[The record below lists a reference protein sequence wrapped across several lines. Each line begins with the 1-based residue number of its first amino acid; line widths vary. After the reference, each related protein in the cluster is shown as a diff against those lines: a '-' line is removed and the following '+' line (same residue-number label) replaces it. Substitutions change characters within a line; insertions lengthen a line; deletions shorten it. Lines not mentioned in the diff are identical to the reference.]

1 MLNSNK
7 VAVISSG
14 NGGQSLA
21 AYFSYKG
28 CISTLYAREQERV
41 DMFPSNSFEL
51 SGEIEGAVPIALI
64 SCDMRRVIENA
75 HLIMV
80 TTPSQYHHIVAEN
93 MAPYL
98 EDGQIIMLNPG
109 RTFGTHIFEHVLA
122 QQGCH
127 KRVIIA
133 EAETFIFTC
142 RCLSVG
148 KPRIYK
154 IKDHMKV
161 AAHDPADTPQVVQA
175 MQRFFPTVTG
185 ADSVLE
191 TGLGNMG
198 LLFHPL
204 PVLMN
209 LTRIEKEERF
219 LYYKEAISPLV
230 AYMLERM
237 DKERLAVAD
246 ALHVATLPVM
256 EWLNDKYGSTGS
268 CLYDCLQN
276 TDAYSDV
283 YAPTALNTRYIFEDV
298 PTGCVPLLCMGNK
311 LGIDMPVTQGV
322 IRWASAVY
330 NKNFYEMGRNDRTLD
345 LDAIIHQAGLN

>member
-1 MLNSNK
+1 MLNKNK

-28 CISTLYAREQERV
+28 CESTLYAREQERV
-41 DMFPSNSFEL
+41 DMFPSNSFEV
-51 SGEIEGAVPIALI
+51 SGEIEGAVPISLI
-64 SCDMRRVIENA
+64 SCDMRRVIEDA

-80 TTPSQYHHIVAEN
+80 TTPSQYHHIVAAS

-98 EDGQIIMLNPG
+98 ADGQIIMLNPG
-109 RTFGTHIFEHVLA
+109 RTFGTHIFEQVLA
-122 QQGCH
+122 EQGCT
-127 KRVIIA
+127 KRVLIA

-148 KPRIYK
+148 KPCIYK
-154 IKDHMKV
+154 IKNHMKV
-161 AAHDPADTPQVVQA
+161 AAHNPRDTEQVVET

-185 ADSVLE
+185 AGSVLE

-209 LTRIEKEERF
+209 LTRIEKEEHF
-219 LYYKEAISPLV
+219 LYYKEAITPLV

-237 DKERLAVAD
+237 DKERLAVAE

-276 TDAYSDV
+276 TEAYSDV

-298 PTGCVPLLCMGNK
+298 PTGCVPLLCVGSK
-311 LGIDMPVTQGV
+311 LSIDMPVTEGV
-322 IRWASAVY
+322 VRWASAVY
-330 NKNFYEMGRNDRTLD
+330 HKDFYSLGRNGKALD
-345 LDAIIHQAGLN
+345 LDAIIKRTAG